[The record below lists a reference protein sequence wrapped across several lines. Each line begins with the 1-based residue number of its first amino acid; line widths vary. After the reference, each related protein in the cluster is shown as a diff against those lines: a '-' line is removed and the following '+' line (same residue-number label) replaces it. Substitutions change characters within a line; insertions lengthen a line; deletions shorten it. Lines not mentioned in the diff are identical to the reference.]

1 MARFQLT
8 DAIIDLAAA
17 HLKRQFLFQ
26 TQRNRF
32 GSLDALRELAISAR
46 GCIKPSLGSG
56 RVTVAF
62 VLERILQECAGDFGA
77 GPARISE
84 IAALDERLRPP
95 VSRAV
100 EFLTGAADDPVE
112 IAAALIRARRP
123 RER

>member
-1 MARFQLT
+1 VT
-8 DAIIDLAAA
+8 EAIIDLAAA

-32 GSLDALRELAISAR
+32 GSLDGLRELAISAR

-62 VLERILQECAGDFGA
+62 VLERILQKCAGELGA
-77 GPARISE
+77 GPARLSE
-84 IAALDERLRPP
+84 VAALGERLRPP
-95 VSRAV
+95 VWRAV
-100 EFLTGAADDPVE
+100 EFLTGTADDPVE
-112 IAAALIRARRP
+112 IAAALIRAPRP

>member
-1 MARFQLT
+1 M

-32 GSLDALRELAISAR
+32 GSIDGLRELAISAR
-46 GCIKPSLGSG
+46 GCVKPSLGSA

-62 VLERILQECAGDFGA
+62 VLERVLHNCAGELGA
-77 GPARISE
+77 GPARLSE
-84 IAALDERLRPP
+84 IAALGERLRPP
-95 VSRAV
+95 VWRAV

-112 IAAALIRARRP
+112 IAAALIKAPRP

>member
-1 MARFQLT
+1 LT
-8 DAIIDLAAA
+8 DAIIDLGAA

-32 GSLDALRELAISAR
+32 GSLGGLRELAISAR
-46 GCIKPSLGSG
+46 GCVKPSLGSG
-56 RVTVAF
+56 RITVAF
-62 VLERILQECAGDFGA
+62 VLERILQKCAGDLGS
-77 GPARISE
+77 GPARISD
-84 IAALDERLRPP
+84 IAALGERLRPP

-100 EFLTGAADDPVE
+100 EFLTGAADDPDE

>member
-1 MARFQLT
+1 LT
-8 DAIIDLAAA
+8 EAIIDLAAA

-32 GSLDALRELAISAR
+32 ASVDGLRELAISAR
-46 GCIKPSLGSG
+46 SCVKPSLASG

-62 VLERILQECAGDFGA
+62 VLQRILQKCAEDLGT
-77 GPARISE
+77 GPARISD
-84 IAALDERLRPP
+84 IAALSERLCPP

-100 EFLTGAADDPVE
+100 DFLTGGAGDPVE
-112 IAAALIRARRP
+112 ISAALIRACRP

>member
-1 MARFQLT
+1 VT
-8 DAIIDLAAA
+8 EAIIDLAAA

-32 GSLDALRELAISAR
+32 ASLEGLRELAISAR
-46 GCIKPSLGSG
+46 GCVKPTLGSG

-62 VLERILQECAGDFGA
+62 VLERILRKCAGDLGA
-77 GPARISE
+77 GPARLSE
-84 IAALDERLRPP
+84 VAELGERLRPP

-100 EFLTGAADDPVE
+100 DFLTGGADDPIE